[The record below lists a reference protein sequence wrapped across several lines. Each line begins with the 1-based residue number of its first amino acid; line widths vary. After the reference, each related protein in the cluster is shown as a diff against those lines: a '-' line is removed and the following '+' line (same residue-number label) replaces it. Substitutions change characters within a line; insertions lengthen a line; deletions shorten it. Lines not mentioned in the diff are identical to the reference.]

1 MIHNSDNNTSLD
13 AAGDPRQ
20 ILLRSPMSALQIIV
34 VCIAVGLNALDGFD
48 VMSIS
53 FASIGIQKEWH
64 IDKATLGAVLSM
76 ELIGMAAGS
85 ILLGGLADRIGRR
98 RTVLGCLVQMAVG
111 MLMATQASGVYG
123 LS

>member
-1 MIHNSDNNTSLD
+1 MANNVNYS
-13 AAGDPRQ
+13 DPRQ
-20 ILLRSPMSALQIIV
+20 TLLNSPMGMLQIIV
-34 VCIAVGLNALDGFD
+34 VFIAVGLNALDGFD

-64 IDKATLGAVLSM
+64 INKATLGAVLSM

-98 RTVLGCLVQMAVG
+98 RTVLGCLILMTVG
-111 MLMATQASGVYG
+111 MFMATTASGVLE
-123 LS
+123 LSVWRVL